1 MDKFSFLK
9 NLDLDKE
16 IIKIIENDIYLESY
30 SIGEEVFNPEIPI
43 NKVSI
48 ILSGSIRQIKRDS
61 TKNTNIYKYVKN
73 DLLFNPELIYELKN
87 SFYYIASNELQ
98 LISIKKDKFLILL
111 KENNEFRK
119 WIDNQIFKN
128 EKILILQK
136 LLKEEFNNNLD
147 KEQLVDNL
155 SENLRL
161 VDEKILKDIQDKKIE
176 SKNFEIYSISKSI
189 YFYYL

>member
-1 MDKFSFLK
+1 MKRKIFKF
-9 NLDLDKE
+9 
-16 IIKIIENDIYLESY
+16 I
-30 SIGEEVFNPEIPI
+30 
-43 NKVSI
+43 
-48 ILSGSIRQIKRDS
+48 
-61 TKNTNIYKYVKN
+61 
-73 DLLFNPELIYELKN
+73 
-87 SFYYIASNELQ
+87 
-98 LISIKKDKFLILL
+98 

-119 WIDNQIFKN
+119 WINNQIFKN

-147 KEQLVDNL
+147 KEQLLNNL

-189 YFYYL
+189 HFDYLEKITFERY

>member
-1 MDKFSFLK
+1 MDKYSFLK

-16 IIKIIENDIYLESY
+16 IIKIIENDIFLENY
-30 SIGEEVFNPEIPI
+30 SIGEEVFNPEKPI

-48 ILSGSIRQIKRDS
+48 ILSGSIRQIRRDS

-87 SFYYIASNELQ
+87 SFYYIAANELQ
-98 LISIKKDKFLILL
+98 LISIEKDKFLILY

-147 KEQLVDNL
+147 KEKLLNNL

-161 VDEKILKDIQDKKIE
+161 IDEKILKDIQDKKIE
-176 SKNFEIYSISKSI
+176 SKNFEIYSISKS
-189 YFYYL
+189 FNFD